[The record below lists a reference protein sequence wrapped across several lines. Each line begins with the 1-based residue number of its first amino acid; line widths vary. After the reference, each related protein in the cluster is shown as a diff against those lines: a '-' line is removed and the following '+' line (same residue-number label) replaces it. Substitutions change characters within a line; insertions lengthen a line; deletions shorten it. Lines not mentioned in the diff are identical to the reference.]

1 MLLSAALVV
10 SLYSSTRSYLS
21 YRFSEKHIISSSL
34 LRLLTDP
41 VLNSRRLDPHKI
53 AAAAAF
59 VASKVNSAV
68 FGVGQPQSAVKWTWL
83 ANYIEQLA
91 R

>member
-1 MLLSAALVV
+1 
-10 SLYSSTRSYLS
+10 
-21 YRFSEKHIISSSL
+21 
-34 LRLLTDP
+34 
-41 VLNSRRLDPHKI
+41 
-53 AAAAAF
+53 

-68 FGVGQPQSAVKWTWL
+68 FAVGQPQSAVKWTWL